1 MEKAFSFHPYK
12 ARNVRPIQDASTTE
26 TLGALGHVQTSYFC
40 TCNALGKLE
49 NEKVA
54 KTMRDTG
61 KD

>member
-1 MEKAFSFHPYK
+1 MSGL
-12 ARNVRPIQDASTTE
+12 QDASTTE
-26 TLGALGHVQTSYFC
+26 TLGAVGHVQTSYFC

-54 KTMRDTG
+54 KAMRDTG